1 MRMITK
7 RDAVIISA
15 ILLLSIGGVLLPQL
29 LSSGGSAVI
38 SIDGKTV
45 RTVSLDKDLTF
56 DEGGISF
63 EVKNGGIAVISSP
76 CRDKICQHTGY
87 ISSPAQTIV
96 CVPEKMTV
104 TITGNSDN
112 IDLTVG

>member
-1 MRMITK
+1 MITK

-56 DEGGISF
+56 NEGGISF

-87 ISSPAQTIV
+87 ISSPCADDSM
-96 CVPEKMTV
+96 CPRKNDRYHN
-104 TITGNSDN
+104 GKFR
-112 IDLTVG
+112 